1 MKLSVHNSV
10 IVEDPKNVKDLLNKR
25 RRIDIV
31 IHSESVGR
39 AIEML
44 RDVILSNH
52 YTTIYVW
59 VR

>member
-1 MKLSVHNSV
+1 V
-10 IVEDPKNVKDLLNKR
+10 IVEDPKNVKDLLNKKGR
-25 RRIDIV
+25 VDTV
-31 IHSESVGR
+31 IHSESVGK

-44 RDVILSNH
+44 REVILSNH